1 MKAHVHAHF
10 IQEKE
15 AAYSPPSFPFLCLT
29 VSGGHTQI
37 VLVKSPLDL
46 EIIGQ
51 TIDDAIGEA
60 FDKAGKLLGLGYPA
74 GPLIDRYAQKGESQ
88 KYHFTFP
95 KVSDLNYSFSGL
107 KTQFLYFLNKE
118 KNKNP
123 LFIQQER
130 NDICASYQSHLIDY
144 LLVKFKLA
152 LEMYP
157 CKDIAIAGGV
167 SANSHLRDKFTN
179 LGAEKGLH
187 VHIPKMSFCTD
198 NAAMIAMSGFFL
210 EKEGKFADLS
220 VSAQA
225 RLRM

>member
-1 MKAHVHAHF
+1 MVGLPSTFENVFCEKS
-10 IQEKE
+10 IMEKE
-15 AAYSPPSFPFLCLT
+15 AIE
-29 VSGGHTQI
+29 VS
-37 VLVKSPLDL
+37 KRP
-46 EIIGQ
+46 
-51 TIDDAIGEA
+51 
-60 FDKAGKLLGLGYPA
+60 
-74 GPLIDRYAQKGESQ
+74 
-88 KYHFTFP
+88 
-95 KVSDLNYSFSGL
+95 SFSGL

-210 EKEGKFADLS
+210 EKEGIFADLS
-220 VSAQA
+220 ISAQA

>member
-1 MKAHVHAHF
+1 MHTLFKK
-10 IQEKE
+10 KE

-74 GPLIDRYAQKGESQ
+74 GPLIDRYAQKGTDH

-123 LFIQQER
+123 LFIKQEL

-144 LLVKFKLA
+144 LLIKFKLA

-167 SANSHLRDKFTN
+167 SANSHLRKKFTK
-179 LGAEKGLH
+179 LGAQKGT
-187 VHIPKMSFCTD
+187 KCTYTK
-198 NAAMIAMSGFFL
+198 NEFL
-210 EKEGKFADLS
+210 YG
-220 VSAQA
+220 
-225 RLRM
+225 